1 VGLQVVSLGA
11 WCDVVAEDDF
21 KHGVSFRVAEYAVL
35 ADGRRVTLHDER
47 GFDVVLAH
55 QAGPSAPVDPWR
67 RLTLEQ
73 LERDV
78 RTTILPDDAEDCGEE
93 HPWEWLCGL
102 LQAHG
107 VDISA
112 DELRLLP
119 YDVMFSERLRA
130 RVTPEA

>member
-1 VGLQVVSLGA
+1 M
-11 WCDVVAEDDF
+11 
-21 KHGVSFRVAEYAVL
+21 
-35 ADGRRVTLHDER
+35 
-47 GFDVVLAH
+47 LAH
-55 QAGPSAPVDPWR
+55 EAGRGAPVDPWR

-78 RTTILPDDAEDCGEE
+78 RTTVLADDAEDSDEE

-107 VDISA
+107 VVVSP

-119 YDVMFSERLRA
+119 YDVMFSEGLRA
-130 RVTPEA
+130 RLTLQV